1 MNMNCTDIKTHID
14 DYFDGRLSEAEQW
27 AFDQH
32 VRMCSDC
39 AYNFKVRHMMLQ
51 QLKAVDVVEPHA
63 DFEKRMF
70 AEVRSRYKD
79 GHRYR
84 FAAGFATA
92 MAASVLLWFVSMI
105 YMPQSMQNEP
115 DVIAVALNDVQTV
128 RLSFDAANDIESVA
142 LSIGL
147 PQNIEIQGYP
157 GQKQLAWKTRLEKGQ
172 NILALPVMAIDK
184 GQGELVAELS
194 YGDKKQTL
202 RIVLKTLDNK
212 VLNYSV
218 QPLHSV

>member
-1 MNMNCTDIKTHID
+1 
-14 DYFDGRLSEAEQW
+14 
-27 AFDQH
+27 
-32 VRMCSDC
+32 
-39 AYNFKVRHMMLQ
+39 
-51 QLKAVDVVEPHA
+51 
-63 DFEKRMF
+63 
-70 AEVRSRYKD
+70 
-79 GHRYR
+79 
-84 FAAGFATA
+84 
-92 MAASVLLWFVSMI
+92 
-105 YMPQSMQNEP
+105 MQNEP